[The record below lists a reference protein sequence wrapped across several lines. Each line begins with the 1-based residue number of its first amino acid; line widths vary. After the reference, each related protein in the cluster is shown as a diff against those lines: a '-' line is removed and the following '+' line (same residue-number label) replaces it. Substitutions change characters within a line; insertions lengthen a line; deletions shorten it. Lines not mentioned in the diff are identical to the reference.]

1 MSVRSGAEQS
11 VGATT
16 ESPEKRARRR
26 RLPLSCGECRS
37 KKTDSFSLHA
47 TVTGLVNAARGQA
60 VKISAPMTRLQ
71 NDSEEVRRLRR
82 EVANLKSLV
91 SQRQPELNNANV
103 EGTTRAKLDSTP
115 SISSRTASDTADH
128 QSDISRNT
136 SSFSHPKDRS
146 PQGYY
151 AKHSLFKFFTEITQF
166 VPFIT
171 EVTDEWLRPA
181 GVKLKKQKTFISKD
195 ENLTLDALL
204 PPQGDADQLVAFYL
218 DNYEHLHRIVH
229 VPTFKKQYHDF
240 WLSDQPRSPA
250 IASLIMSIMAVSA
263 SAPPIG
269 ERYQD
274 MAPRWSVSVDE
285 WLRQQSPK
293 RYELVHYQVLCLSY
307 LAKRMNQIHK
317 KLFWTESSNLLQRAI
332 LDELPYNDSVSRSE
346 DVFKVEMRRR
356 IWHVI
361 RELELQNSYE
371 FGLPTLLHNID
382 CNLGVPANINDEE
395 LDECCTQIPQSRS
408 ANDYTQSSYQIIS
421 ARSWSLRL
429 EISRRLSSPA
439 IADPMTYDDVI
450 RYTHQLTSEIAELP
464 TWDTSSHKG
473 LPSVV
478 NGFLKFQL
486 MECVLAIHRP
496 YLGKDGSAFWLSEN
510 ICHQMSRETLLV
522 NCQISDLGLQP
533 LTRLRE
539 DLMLASLTLT
549 RVVLLQSPD
558 STSIIMSCSNSII
571 ELMERCLAIAAERS
585 LRCSKSEPWCF
596 ISISAAISL
605 LKVHLGILDRSTA
618 KYSCAQAFLNLH
630 KQHPRSQTPQ
640 QPISQSASHDVSR
653 ELHTGIDPSIQQL
666 NDIPP
671 YIAWLDGD
679 IFDFGLEAY
688 NLDMNINGMS
698 QSM

>member
-16 ESPEKRARRR
+16 E
-26 RLPLSCGECRS
+26 
-37 KKTDSFSLHA
+37 FHA

-91 SQRQPELNNANV
+91 SQRQPDLNNTNA
-103 EGTTRAKLDSTP
+103 EGTIRAKLDSTP
-115 SISSRTASDTADH
+115 TISSRTASDTADH
-128 QSDISRNT
+128 QSDISRNA

-181 GVKLKKQKTFISKD
+181 GVKLKKQKTLISKD

-274 MAPRWSVSVDE
+274 MASRWSVSVDE

-382 CNLGVPANINDEE
+382 CNLGAPANIDDEE
-395 LDECCTQIPQSRS
+395 LDECCTQIPKSRS
-408 ANDYTQSSYQIIS
+408 ADDYTQSSYQIIS

-439 IADPMTYDDVI
+439 IADPMTYDDVL
-450 RYTHQLTSEIAELP
+450 R
-464 TWDTSSHKG
+464 
-473 LPSVV
+473 
-478 NGFLKFQL
+478 
-486 MECVLAIHRP
+486 
-496 YLGKDGSAFWLSEN
+496 
-510 ICHQMSRETLLV
+510 
-522 NCQISDLGLQP
+522 DLGLQP

-549 RVVLLQSPD
+549 RVVLLQSPG

-571 ELMERCLAIAAERS
+571 ELMERSLAIAAERS

-630 KQHPRSQTPQ
+630 KQHPRSQIPQ
-640 QPISQSASHDVSR
+640 QPISQSASYDVGR
-653 ELHTGIDPSIQQL
+653 DLHTGIDPSIQQL
-666 NDIPP
+666 NEIPP
-671 YIAWLDGD
+671 YMAWLDGD

-688 NLDMNINGMS
+688 NLDLNVNGMS
-698 QSM
+698 QEM

>member
-26 RLPLSCGECRS
+26 RLPLSCGEC
-37 KKTDSFSLHA
+37 SFHA

-71 NDSEEVRRLRR
+71 NAREEVRRLRR

-91 SQRQPELNNANV
+91 SQRQPDLNNANA
-103 EGTTRAKLDSTP
+103 EGTIRAKLDSTP
-115 SISSRTASDTADH
+115 TISSRTASDTADH
-128 QSDISRNT
+128 QSDISRNA

-181 GVKLKKQKTFISKD
+181 GVKLKKQKTLISKD

-250 IASLIMSIMAVSA
+250 IASLIMSTMAVSA

-274 MAPRWSVSVDE
+274 MASRWSVSVDE

-382 CNLGVPANINDEE
+382 CNLGAPANIDDEE
-395 LDECCTQIPQSRS
+395 LDECCTQIPKSRS
-408 ANDYTQSSYQIIS
+408 ADDYTQSSYQIIS

-439 IADPMTYDDVI
+439 IADPMTYDDVL
-450 RYTHQLTSEIAELP
+450 R
-464 TWDTSSHKG
+464 
-473 LPSVV
+473 
-478 NGFLKFQL
+478 
-486 MECVLAIHRP
+486 
-496 YLGKDGSAFWLSEN
+496 
-510 ICHQMSRETLLV
+510 
-522 NCQISDLGLQP
+522 DLGLQP

-549 RVVLLQSPD
+549 RVVLLQSPG

-571 ELMERCLAIAAERS
+571 ELMERSLAIAAERS

-630 KQHPRSQTPQ
+630 KQHPRSQIPQ
-640 QPISQSASHDVSR
+640 QPISQSASYDVGR
-653 ELHTGIDPSIQQL
+653 DLHTGIDPSIQQL
-666 NDIPP
+666 NEIPP

-688 NLDMNINGMS
+688 NLDMNVNGMS
-698 QSM
+698 QEM

>member
-1 MSVRSGAEQS
+1 MSVRSGAEQG
-11 VGATT
+11 VGAAT
-16 ESPEKRARRR
+16 ESPDKRARRR
-26 RLPLSCGECRS
+26 RLPLSCGECS
-37 KKTDSFSLHA
+37 SHA

-60 VKISAPMTRLQ
+60 VKTSAPMTRP
-71 NDSEEVRRLRR
+71 
-82 EVANLKSLV
+82 
-91 SQRQPELNNANV
+91 QRQPDLNNANA
-103 EGTTRAKLDSTP
+103 EGITQAKLDFATTM
-115 SISSRTASDTADH
+115 SSRRASDTADV
-128 QSDISRNT
+128 QSHCSRNA
-136 SSFSHPKDRS
+136 SSFHHPKDRS

-171 EVTDEWLRPA
+171 EVTEEFLRPA
-181 GVKLKKQKTFISKD
+181 GAKLKKQKTLISKD

-204 PPQGDADQLVAFYL
+204 PPQGDADLLVAFYL

-240 WLSDQPRSPA
+240 WLSGQPRSPA
-250 IASLIMSIMAVSA
+250 IASLILSIMAVSA

-269 ERYQD
+269 EQYQD
-274 MAPRWSVSVDE
+274 MASRWDVSVDE

-293 RYELVHYQVLCLSY
+293 RYELIHYQVLCLSY

-332 LDELPYNDSVSRSE
+332 LDELPYTDSVSRSE
-346 DVFKVEMRRR
+346 DVFRVEMRRR

-382 CNLGVPANINDEE
+382 CNLGAPANIEDEKLNE
-395 LDECCTQIPQSRS
+395 YCTQVPESRS
-408 ANDYTQSSYQIIS
+408 ADHYTQSSYQIIS

-439 IADPMTYDDVI
+439 IADPMTYDDVL
-450 RYTHQLTSEIAELP
+450 R
-464 TWDTSSHKG
+464 G

-496 YLGKDGSAFWLSEN
+496 YLDKDGSKFWLSEN
-510 ICHQMSRETLLV
+510 ICHQMSREMLLL

-539 DLMLASLTLT
+539 DLILASLTLT
-549 RVVLLQSPD
+549 RIVLLQTPC

-571 ELMERCLAIAAERS
+571 ELMERSLAIAAERS
-585 LRCSKSEPWCF
+585 LRCRKSEPWCF

-605 LKVHLGILDRSTA
+605 LKVHLGILDRPTA

-630 KQHPRSQTPQ
+630 KRHPMSLTPRQPTPQ
-640 QPISQSASHDVSR
+640 SAPHDVSR
-653 ELHTGIDPSIQQL
+653 DLHTGIDASAQP
-666 NDIPP
+666 NDIQP

-679 IFDFGLEAY
+679 IFDFGSDAFS
-688 NLDMNINGMS
+688 LDMNIDDLS
-698 QSM
+698 QAL